1 MTTVGE
7 ILAAERRRQ
16 GKTIAD
22 VVEGTKIRT
31 RLLDALE
38 QGEYDALPSP
48 AYVKGYI
55 QSYARFLEIPP
66 EPLLEQFKRES
77 AEIVRRPSP
86 TERYLDHIPT
96 NTVVPHRGRE
106 HEIPRNVLIAIV
118 AGVVL
123 VLLVLGAV
131 ALFNQPATGTLPTTP
146 GTPSGAT
153 TTSPGATGTAGATT
167 TVNQDGTGFTL
178 RVSVRAGLASYVK
191 VTFDGLTA
199 FNATMQG
206 GESHEWAVTR
216 TATVIVGKPDAVVIK
231 RDGRNVT
238 IPKTTNAKVS
248 LSASE

>member
-16 GKTIAD
+16 GKTIAE
-22 VVEGTKIRT
+22 VVEGTKIRS

-38 QGEYDALPSP
+38 QGDYNSLPST

-55 QSYARFLEIPP
+55 QSYARFLEIPA
-66 EPLLEQFKRES
+66 EPLLEQFKREAAATVRS
-77 AEIVRRPSP
+77 AGP
-86 TERYLDHIPT
+86 TERYLENIPQA
-96 NTVVPHRGRE
+96 TVVPRRE
-106 HEIPRNVLIAIV
+106 RAHDIPRKIWVAAA

-123 VLLVLGAV
+123 VLLAACAIALINGRSNGAD
-131 ALFNQPATGTLPTTP
+131 TTPTTA
-146 GTPSGAT
+146 PSAVT
-153 TTSPGATGTAGATT
+153 TASPGATT
-167 TVNQDGTGFTL
+167 TVTTTSAGFTL

-216 TATVIVGKPDAVVIK
+216 QAEIIVGKPGAVVIL
-231 RDGRNVT
+231 RDGHDVT
-238 IPKTTNAKVS
+238 IPNTANAKVS
-248 LSASE
+248 LSASQ